1 MLVLCEKVRDSAL
14 GVVESCASKLFEINV
29 LIENGFDDVWSRY
42 EHVARLVD
50 HYCEICHGRGIH
62 CASRARTHHSRY
74 LRDHS
79 RGKNVAKEYLSI
91 TAEADNP
98 LLDSSSSRVVNPD
111 DRDSGLEGEI
121 HYFRHLPGEHFSQ
134 RASEDCEVVREQVHR
149 SSVNLAIARYNPVAE
164 NLLLRHTE
172 VGGLMNHEPV
182 HFHKT
187 AGVHKCDNSL
197 PGGHLSLRML
207 IFDLVFAATFLRS
220 FPEVAELL
228 REFLHRHGRLELAE
242 EASRIKARKTNSRVQ
257 SKSSI
262 GNCQFLLVCL
272 DDDASVRIYSNA
284 LSADLTVAG
293 FDNHRVHS
301 MSTVPPPITHNGTF
315 VFQGL
320 IMPFQD
326 SQNRAKRLF

>member
-14 GVVESCASKLFEINV
+14 SVVESCASKLFEINV

-50 HYCEICHGRGIH
+50 HYCEICHCRGIH
-62 CASRARTHHSRY
+62 RASRARTHHSRY

-91 TAEADNP
+91 TTQADNP
-98 LLDSSSSRVVNPD
+98 LLDSGPARIVNPD
-111 DRDSGLEGEI
+111 NRDPSLQSQI
-121 HYFRHLPGEHFSQ
+121 HDLRDLPSKHFTQ
-134 RASEDCEVVREQVHR
+134 RPRENGEVVREQIDR
-149 SSVNLAIARYNPVAE
+149 SSVNLAITRHNSVAE
-164 NLLLRHTE
+164 NLLLGHAE

-187 AGVHKCDNSL
+187 ARVHKCDNPL

-207 IFDLVFAATFLRS
+207 ILDFVLAATFHRS

-228 REFLHRHGRLELAE
+228 REFLHRHGRLELAGE
-242 EASRIKARKTNSRVQ
+242 VSRIKARKTNSRVQ
-257 SKSSI
+257 SESSI
-262 GNCQFLLVCL
+262 GNCYVSLLCL
-272 DDDASVRIYSNA
+272 DNDASVRIYSNA
-284 LSADLTVAG
+284 LSTDLTVAG
-293 FDNHRVHS
+293 FDYHRSHS
-301 MSTVPPPITHNGTF
+301 MSTMLPPITHNGTF
-315 VFQGL
+315 VSQGL